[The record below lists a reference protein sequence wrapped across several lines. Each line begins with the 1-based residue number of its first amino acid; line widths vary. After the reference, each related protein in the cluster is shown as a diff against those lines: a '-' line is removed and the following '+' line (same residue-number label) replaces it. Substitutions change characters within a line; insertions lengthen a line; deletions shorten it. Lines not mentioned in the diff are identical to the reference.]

1 MCRRYLWI
9 TDIEAQGCSAVGMH
23 FFFAPS
29 LSLSGSMVF
38 VLVPVVWNCTA
49 RWCRWLKFVDMK
61 WLVFGRK
68 TKLEWRDSCPEMEDL
83 LQSYLCHAW
92 GPKLWIGISFANKRM
107 KWTIIPQRS
116 MSRSLSTYHF
126 SIHFPILSKNYV
138 PQPLLLKNPRK
149 LSLRLWCFPP
159 SLPGAAGAKF
169 EPVARSTYMA
179 TRVEALKSSNIR
191 LILEE
196 TEELIPEML
205 RVYGMH
211 CMMNGQKSSE
221 QFIYG
226 RNMKTKTN
234 TQG

>member
-1 MCRRYLWI
+1 M
-9 TDIEAQGCSAVGMH
+9 
-23 FFFAPS
+23 
-29 LSLSGSMVF
+29 
-38 VLVPVVWNCTA
+38 
-49 RWCRWLKFVDMK
+49 
-61 WLVFGRK
+61 
-68 TKLEWRDSCPEMEDL
+68 
-83 LQSYLCHAW
+83 
-92 GPKLWIGISFANKRM
+92 
-107 KWTIIPQRS
+107 
-116 MSRSLSTYHF
+116 F
-126 SIHFPILSKNYV
+126 S
-138 PQPLLLKNPRK
+138 
-149 LSLRLWCFPP
+149 P

-211 CMMNGQKSSE
+211 CMIHGYEQKSSE

-226 RNMKTKTN
+226 RKMKTKTN